1 MEEKA
6 VKPGE
11 NNSQSAEK
19 KWHCP
24 ICGARIC
31 LSNKTRHTRS
41 KKHNDANYVLSEKFE
56 LN

>member
-6 VKPGE
+6 VKPSE
-11 NNSQSAEK
+11 NSSQVAEK

-31 LSNKTRHTRS
+31 LSNKKSIPDQRS
-41 KKHNDANYVLSEKFE
+41 TNDANCVLSEKFE
-56 LN
+56 MN